1 MFAPDQFHAE
11 HCNPSVL
18 TLLMKWLLY
27 SYISLVIIL
36 HLIPTPGRLEISSAE
51 VGFIR
56 MDYLLHVLVFL
67 PWMFLVGSVR
77 SQGLRDMMQG
87 TRTREQGPGALFPT
101 PDNRQQATDNR
112 IRFFLVWMA
121 IGIALAI
128 GAEGIQYWLP
138 HRTYNP
144 WDAVFNALGV
154 VIGAVLI
161 LGGWWIAGRKSWV
174 L

>member
-1 MFAPDQFHAE
+1 MFAPDQCHAE
-11 HCNPSVL
+11 HFNPSVL

-36 HLIPTPGRLEISSAE
+36 HLIPTPGGLEMSSAG

-67 PWMFLVGSVR
+67 PWMFLMGSVK
-77 SQGLRDMMQG
+77 S
-87 TRTREQGPGALFPT
+87 QGPGGLFPT
-101 PDNRQQATDNR
+101 PDNRQQITDKR
-112 IRFFLVWMA
+112 IRFFLVWML

-161 LGGWWIAGRKSWV
+161 FGGWWIAGRKSWV
-174 L
+174 R